1 MLVAFWGP
9 VQGQTRTTSNMVASA
24 TSIALDY
31 PLRVLMTHTKYERS
45 MLESAYTLLKENA
58 IVSPLIVGMD
68 GIDRLVQC
76 GMLTAEG
83 IRDHAESI
91 LKDRLDLI
99 SGPKNQDDT
108 NFKQVLHQLFENY
121 KRFYDLVFIDI
132 SSGTS
137 QEISQLVMQH
147 ADLIVVNLN
156 QNKVVL
162 DNFFANNDWSAVGE
176 TKKLLYCFGSYH
188 QTSRM
193 SLDRMARTFP
203 ISKKKC
209 AYVPHNLSFMDAQND
224 QQVVQFM
231 LKARSVKK
239 KFLEYSEEVHFTESV
254 RTLAAKIIDS
264 LDLYVV
270 AEELLND

>member
-1 MLVAFWGP
+1 
-9 VQGQTRTTSNMVASA
+9 MVATA

-31 PLRVLMTHTKYERS
+31 PLRVLMTHTQYERS
-45 MLESAYTLLKENA
+45 TLESAYALVKENNIA
-58 IVSPLIVGMD
+58 SPFIVGMD
-68 GIDRLVQC
+68 GINRLVQC

-99 SGPKNQDDT
+99 SGPKNKDDT
-108 NFKQVLHQLFENY
+108 TFKQALHQLFENY
-121 KRFYDLVFIDI
+121 RRFYDLVFIDI
-132 SSGTS
+132 SSETS
-137 QEISQLVMQH
+137 HEISQLVMKH

-156 QNKVVL
+156 QNKVIL
-162 DNFFANNDWSAVGE
+162 DKFFSMTEWFTISDP
-176 TKKLLYCFGSYH
+176 KKLLYCIGSYH

-209 AYVPHNLSFMDAQND
+209 GYVPHNLSFMDAQNE

-231 LKARSVKK
+231 LKARAVKK
-239 KFLEYSEEVHFTESV
+239 RFLEYSDEVYFTESV
-254 RTLAAKIIDS
+254 RMLASKIIDS

-270 AEELLND
+270 AEDLQDG